1 MTGVEQ
7 RPVVTSGWVTFA
19 ATMATIV
26 GIMNLIY
33 GIAVLVN
40 DSWVALAAD
49 QILALNL
56 SAWGWALLA
65 LGVVQ
70 LLVAY
75 GVVVGQ
81 TWARLMG
88 VLWASLIA
96 IGQMA
101 FLSVYPV
108 WSLVIIAMC
117 VMVIYSLAVYADQGA

>member
-7 RPVVTSGWVTFA
+7 RPVVRSGWVTFA
-19 ATMATIV
+19 ATIGTIAGV
-26 GIMNLIY
+26 MNLIY

-56 SAWGWALLA
+56 AVWGWALLV

-70 LLVAY
+70 LLVSY
-75 GVVVGQ
+75 GMAVGQ

-96 IGQMA
+96 VGQMA

-117 VMVIYSLAVYADQGA
+117 VMVIYSLAVNGEVVV